1 MSHSADLP
9 SQDASQQPPSI
20 YRYPGFAAFL
30 VARLLIVCALQV
42 QAIVVAWQIYDITQD
57 PLSLAWVGLAQF
69 IPMLL
74 LLLPAGDLI
83 DRFDRKRI
91 LTISWVV
98 AGLCSAALFALSFNA
113 HLDVSWVYGVLVAF
127 GCARAFI
134 GPALPSILP
143 QIVSREQLPA
153 AIAAN
158 NMLVRGA
165 MITGPLLG
173 GFLYALGGGLLTY
186 GVCAA
191 CFLAAVLLFQSV
203 PIRPVEFKN
212 LQGSAFERFTA
223 GIHFIRSRPIVLGS
237 ISLDL
242 FAVLMGGVVALLPI
256 YAQDILH
263 VGPTGLGA
271 LRSAMAI
278 GEIGVGFYLSRH
290 PITQGVG
297 QKLFWA
303 VSIFGLANLV
313 FSLSHSF
320 VLSLIALFIAG
331 GADMVSMF
339 IRSSLVQ
346 FSTPDEMRGR
356 VNAVNMLCIGSS
368 NELGEFRAG
377 ASAAALGVVP
387 ATVLGSLCTLGIVG
401 LWKKY
406 FPRLSQVNRFED
418 AV

>member
-1 MSHSADLP
+1 MRSSADSSSSASP
-9 SQDASQQPPSI
+9 SV
-20 YRYPGFAAFL
+20 YRHPGFAAFL
-30 VARLLIVCALQV
+30 LARLLIVCALQI
-42 QAIVVAWQIYDITQD
+42 QAIVVAWQVYDLTQD

-69 IPMLL
+69 VPMLL

-83 DRFDRKRI
+83 DRFDRKLI
-91 LTISWVV
+91 LSISWVV
-98 AGLCSAALFALSFNA
+98 AGLSSGALFWLSLSAELN
-113 HLDVSWVYGVLVAF
+113 VSLVYWVLVLF

-143 QIVSREQLPA
+143 QVVDRDDLAA

-173 GFLYALGGGLLTY
+173 GFLYALGGGPLTY
-186 GVCAA
+186 AVCAA
-191 CFLAAVLLFQSV
+191 CFGLAVLMFRWV
-203 PIRPVEFKN
+203 PVRPVEFKV
-212 LQGSAFERFTA
+212 LQGTAFERFTA
-223 GIHFIRSRPIVLGS
+223 GIQFIRSRPIVLGS

-242 FAVLMGGVVALLPI
+242 FAVMLGGVVALLPI
-256 YAQDILH
+256 YAQDILQ

-271 LRSAMAI
+271 LRSAMAM
-278 GEIGVGFYLSRH
+278 GEIGVGLYLSRN

-297 QKLFWA
+297 PKLFWA
-303 VSIFGLANLV
+303 VAIFGLANLV

-320 VLSLIALFIAG
+320 VLSLLALFIAG

-356 VNAVNMLCIGSS
+356 VNAVNMLCISSS

-377 ASAAALGVVP
+377 LSASAFGAVP
-387 ATVLGSLCTLGIVG
+387 ATVLGGLCTLGMVG

-406 FPRLSQVNRFED
+406 FPRLAVVNRFED